1 MRKHLILIITLTGI
15 YSCSNQISEDTS
27 SKSERELITAES
39 AEKDSLVT
47 FFIYG
52 ELAPANYLDDENSIT
67 ENYGFKLKRIAGSD
81 VDKNMVNQALTQ
93 NKDALA
99 KMNEKYGKNWM
110 VDFENK
116 TKYKLAIPF
125 NE

>member
-1 MRKHLILIITLTGI
+1 MRKHLILIITLVGI
-15 YSCSNQISEDTS
+15 YSCSTQIAEDTS
-27 SKSERELITAES
+27 PKSEQELITT
-39 AEKDSLVT
+39 DSTEEDGLVT

-52 ELAPANYLDDENSIT
+52 ELAPTNYLDDENSIT

-81 VDKNMVNQALTQ
+81 VDENIVNQALTQ

-99 KMNEKYGKNWM
+99 IMNEKYGKNWM

-116 TKYKLAIPF
+116 TKLKLAIPF
-125 NE
+125 DK

>member
-1 MRKHLILIITLTGI
+1 MRKHLILIIILIGI
-15 YSCSNQISEDTS
+15 YSCSTQISEDTTP
-27 SKSERELITAES
+27 KSEQELIIAES
-39 AEKDSLVT
+39 TEKDSLAT

-67 ENYGFKLKRIAGSD
+67 ENYGFKLKRIAGCD
-81 VDKNMVNQALTQ
+81 VDENIVNQALTQ

-99 KMNEKYGKNWM
+99 RMNEKYGKNWM